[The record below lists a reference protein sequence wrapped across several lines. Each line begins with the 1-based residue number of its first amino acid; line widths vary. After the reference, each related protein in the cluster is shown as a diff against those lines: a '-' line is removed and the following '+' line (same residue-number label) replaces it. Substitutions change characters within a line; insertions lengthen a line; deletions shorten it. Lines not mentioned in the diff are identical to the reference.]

1 MTFGLTPVWLMVNF
15 DKSDMGVIVGTKAWL
30 VALRKQME
38 VIMFL
43 LGVGNMLSQ
52 GEQTIKTRA
61 AGE

>member
-1 MTFGLTPVWLMVNF
+1 MTFGLTTMWLMVNF
-15 DKSDMGVIVGTKAWL
+15 DKNDMGVIVGTKAWL

-38 VIMFL
+38 VIIFL

-52 GEQTIKTRA
+52 GEQTIKTIA

>member
-1 MTFGLTPVWLMVNF
+1 MVNF
-15 DKSDMGVIVGTKAWL
+15 DKNDMGVIVGTKAWL

-38 VIMFL
+38 VIIFL

-52 GEQTIKTRA
+52 GEQTIKTIA